1 MVEVVRDP
9 QLAVLVNNMTKE
21 AIGYDCSQQVR
32 VLLAIS
38 SYGVSNDQHLMCLLR
53 EYRTMP
59 YLVDIVV
66 FSNITRDLGPDVKVV
81 IGLPTKDPWSLPFA
95 HKQLFVDRSKDYD
108 LFIYSED
115 DTLITRN
122 HVDAFLRVSVV
133 LADDEVTGFFRCE
146 KDEDGRVSYPDVHW
160 DYHWDIKSV
169 SSKGGYTFAFFT
181 NEHAACYILT
191 RTQLQRVISSGGFL
205 VGPHR
210 GKYGLPESAATDPY
224 TQCGLTKLI
233 CISHFNDFLVHHLP
247 NKYVGKLGL
256 DAPRFEC
263 QIQALLKIAA
273 EGDAPGS
280 LLDRHPEFKASQFG
294 KNYYEPVRK
303 DLVSL
308 IPARARTVLSIGCG
322 WGATEKYLAQSG
334 RKVVAV
340 PLDAIISTCAQAGDV
355 EIVQGDLNTATS
367 RLSGEKFDCL
377 LISNM
382 LHLVPD
388 PGEVLAAL
396 TPLLSDEAIVI
407 AAIPNLL
414 RASVLWRKWRGVES
428 HRFLGDYA
436 RSGVHSTSHEIV
448 RIWLS
453 RGGLRVDRFVDVLP
467 EGAKTVCRGTFGLIT
482 PLVSD
487 EIVAV
492 AARG

>member
-1 MVEVVRDP
+1 MTREPVIHISSR
-9 QLAVLVNNMTKE
+9 QMRVLV
-21 AIGYDCSQQVR
+21 
-32 VLLAIS
+32 AIS
-38 SYGVSNDQHLMCLLR
+38 SYGVSNDQHLIRLLD
-53 EYRTMP
+53 EYRAMP
-59 YLVDIVV
+59 HSVDIVV
-66 FSNITRDLGPDVKVV
+66 FSNIAKDLGTDVKVV
-81 IGLPTKDPWSLPFA
+81 VGLPTRNPWSLPFA
-95 HKQLFVDRSKDYD
+95 HKQLFVDRSRDYD

-115 DTLITRN
+115 DTLVTRN
-122 HVDAFLRVSVV
+122 HVDAFLCVSDV
-133 LADDEVTGFFRCE
+133 LADDEVTGFLRCE
-146 KDEDGRVSYPDVHW
+146 RTEDGRVAYPDVHW

-191 RTQLQRVISSGGFL
+191 RAQLQRAIKSGGFL
-205 VGPHR
+205 IGPHH

-224 TQCGLTKLI
+224 TQCGLRKLI

-247 NKYVGKLGL
+247 NKYVGRLGL

-263 QIQALLKIAA
+263 QIQELLKIAA
-273 EGDAPGS
+273 EGNAPGS
-280 LLDRHPEFKASQFG
+280 LLDRHPEFKASEFG

-303 DLVSL
+303 DLVRL
-308 IPARARTVLSIGCG
+308 IPARARAVLSIGCG

-340 PLDAIISTCAQAGDV
+340 PLDAIISTCAQAGGV
-355 EIVQGDLNTATS
+355 EIVQGDLNMATS

-377 LISNM
+377 LISNV

-396 TPLLSDEAIVI
+396 MPLLSDEAIVI
-407 AAIPNLL
+407 TAIPNLL
-414 RASVLWRKWRGVES
+414 RASVLWRKWRGLES

-448 RIWLS
+448 RMWFS

-467 EGAKTVCRGTFGLIT
+467 EGAKTLCRGTFGLIT
-482 PLVSD
+482 PLLSA